1 MEQNNLVFHSF
12 SAGLKPGLICGMD
25 VKQIR
30 KFHLA
35 GLVDE
40 HSGVD
45 VAEKAG
51 TAEAYL
57 SQILGPSGKA
67 NVGDNLARRLEA
79 AYGLERGEMDRI
91 DSLVESGV
99 IAALIDDGWT
109 VRPIRPRKSF
119 KGNPP
124 FTFPDGT
131 ALWPDLRIMK
141 NGVEL
146 FVEIRP
152 AGLLVNE
159 QGQALIELAKKHK
172 NLIILT
178 DGHPQVVYSHLQQQ
192 REGDFSGLPK
202 LAVRKKILPDE
213 ARQGEQPEP
222 TESEIQAAYG
232 TRTDSVVIPVFDVE
246 ASMGCGALMPAHDEV
261 VERMTVTGAWL
272 RRNVNASS
280 PNNLA
285 LITGYGDSME
295 GTFSDG
301 DLLLVDRGVNKI
313 KVDAVYVLSLN
324 DELYIKR
331 LQRRPDGSVL
341 MISDNKKYEPYVIEN
356 GERNKFQVLGR
367 VLLAWNSKKL

>member
-12 SAGLKPGLICGMD
+12 SAELKPGLICGMD

-40 HSGVD
+40 YSGVD
-45 VAEKAG
+45 VADKAG

-91 DSLVESGV
+91 DSLLESGV
-99 IAALIDDGWT
+99 IAALMDDGWV

-119 KGNPP
+119 KGKPP
-124 FTFPDGT
+124 FTYPDGT

-146 FVEIRP
+146 FVGHE
-152 AGLLVNE
+152 
-159 QGQALIELAKKHK
+159 GQELIELAKRHN

-202 LAVRKKILPDE
+202 PAVHKKIFPDE
-213 ARQGEQPEP
+213 LRQGELPDP
-222 TESEIQAAYG
+222 SESEIEAVYG
-232 TRTDSVVIPVFDVE
+232 PKTDSFVIPVFDVE
-246 ASMGCGALMPAHDEV
+246 ASMGCGALMPVHDEI

-341 MISDNKKYEPYVIEN
+341 MISDNKKYEPYIIEN
-356 GERNKFQVLGR
+356 GERNKFEVLGR